1 MVPARSRGIPPQWND
16 TTVDYPRDAL
26 IPHLFAE
33 QAQRRPDAPAV
44 VWDGGGW
51 NYRELYARV
60 RRGAASLRAHG
71 VGDGDLVGVLLE
83 RSPEAVAAV
92 LAVLEAGGAF
102 VPLDPSAPTSRLET
116 LLRAAGTRH
125 VITAPGRV
133 PDPVRR
139 LCRCVT
145 TDELSA
151 HPEPDRHRR
160 WAVGRR
166 ATDPAYVMYTSGST
180 GTPKGVVCPHRGPVR
195 LVKSGG
201 DLQILPD
208 DRLLATT
215 RLTFDVSCLEMFG
228 PLLNGACLIV
238 PAPATPLSTEALHRM
253 LRDQHASV
261 MWLSTG
267 LFDQH
272 VQQRPGMFRDLRCLI
287 TGGDVVSP
295 SSARAVLEHGRPR
308 LFLNGYGPT
317 ENSVLCVAHRIEDL
331 PPGASSVPIGRPL
344 PNSTAYV
351 VREDGELAEPGEVGE
366 LWLGGDGVAL
376 EYLGAPDI
384 TSRSFVPDRF
394 GPDPEARLYRSGD
407 LAYWRP
413 DGNLEY
419 CGRRDRQ
426 IKIRGYR
433 IELGEVESAL
443 SSHPKVVEAAV
454 DVRGEGNGQHLSA
467 AVVLAPGSATEG
479 IASELLAYTR
489 DRLPGYMMP
498 RRVDTVREIPLTPS
512 GKVDR
517 RRLLEMTDERRE
529 DSPDGPAG
537 DSPMNSTERVVA
549 EVWADVLDVDVPR
562 RDDYFSASGGNS
574 LRAAQVASTTQKR
587 LGIPSAGGNALI
599 HSLADDPTVESYARH
614 VRELLDAGHPGR
626 ERPDLAG
633 EAVLDASLHF
643 AAAPARPPAPPFTV
657 LLTGGTGF
665 LGVHL
670 IDRLSRAGAESVLC
684 LVRARDSLEARARIA
699 ARMRRYG
706 LDPEPCGNVVVP
718 VPGDLAKPRFGL
730 EKNVWEQLSESVDL
744 IVHNGAQVNFSYPYE
759 TLKPVNVTG
768 TRTVLDLAGG
778 PRPKPVHYVSTIAV
792 LSSADPAPD
801 GTVHEGS
808 PLPHPENLLLGYTE
822 SKWVA
827 ERLVAQASQRGLPAA
842 VYRPYEITGNLSDG
856 TWNTDT
862 MMCALFRTIAET
874 GTAPDVELPLNFV
887 PVDYTADA
895 LTHILTH
902 ERPDGRAYHLDN
914 PAEARLSLLVDRLRT
929 AGYPVETQPYPV
941 WVERLVE
948 RVAADRDHPMAP
960 YLPLLAEPAAPDGR
974 SVLETYCAGSFP
986 TFSRTNAEHALRAS
1000 GITCPPVDAHMID
1013 TYVGYFR
1020 RSGFFAPPGAFPGAR
1035 R

>member
-1 MVPARSRGIPPQWND
+1 MVPAQLRGIPHHWND

-33 QAQRRPDAPAV
+33 QARRCPDAPAV
-44 VWDGGGW
+44 VWDGDGW
-51 NYRELYARV
+51 NYRELYTRV
-60 RRGAASLRAHG
+60 RCGAASLRSHG
-71 VGDGDLVGVLLE
+71 VSDGDLVGVLLE
-83 RSPEAVAAV
+83 RSPGAVAAV
-92 LAVLEAGGAF
+92 LAVLEAGGVF
-102 VPLDPSAPTSRLET
+102 VPLDPVAPASRLET
-116 LLRAAGTRH
+116 VLRAAGTRH
-125 VITAPGRV
+125 VVTAPGRA
-133 PDPVRR
+133 PSMVRR
-139 LCRCVT
+139 LCRCVS
-145 TDELSA
+145 TDELAA
-151 HPEPDRHRR
+151 HPEPDSHQA

-201 DLQILPD
+201 ALQVLPD

-215 RLTFDVSCLEMFG
+215 CLTFDVSCLEMFG

-238 PAPATPLSTEALHRM
+238 PAPETPLSTEDLHRV
-253 LRDQHASV
+253 LRDQRASV
-261 MWLSTG
+261 MWLSAG

-272 VQQRPGMFRDLRCLI
+272 VQQRPEMFRSLRCLI

-308 LFLNGYGPT
+308 LFINGYGPT
-317 ENSVLCVAHRIEDL
+317 ENSVLSVTHRIEDV
-331 PPGASSVPIGRPL
+331 PANASSVPIGRPI
-344 PNSTAYV
+344 PNATAHV
-351 VREDGELAEPGEVGE
+351 VREDGELAAPGEVGE

-394 GPDPEARLYRSGD
+394 GPDPKARLYRSGD
-407 LAYWRP
+407 LAYWHP

-443 SSHPKVVEAAV
+443 TSHPRILEAAV
-454 DVRGEGNGQHLSA
+454 DVQDEGSGRHLAA
-467 AVVLAPGSATEG
+467 AVVLTPGSATEDIG
-479 IASELLAYTR
+479 SEILAHAR

-498 RRVDTVREIPLTPS
+498 RRIDTVCEIPLTSS

-517 RRLLEMTDERRE
+517 KRLLEMTIERRKVQS
-529 DSPDGPAG
+529 DRPSG
-537 DSPMNSTERVVA
+537 DAPLNSTERVVA
-549 EVWADVLDVDVPR
+549 EVWADVLDVDMPR
-562 RDDYFSASGGNS
+562 RDDYFSVSGGNS
-574 LRAAQVASTTQKR
+574 LRAAQVASATQKK
-587 LGIPSAGGNALI
+587 LGMPSAGGNALI
-599 HSLADDPTVESYARH
+599 HSLANDPTVKSYARQ
-614 VRELLDAGHPGR
+614 VQEILDAGHPEHEG
-626 ERPDLAG
+626 PDLAS
-633 EAVLDASLHF
+633 EAVLDPSLHF
-643 AAAPARPPAPPFTV
+643 AVAPASLPVPPFKV

-670 IDRLSRAGAESVLC
+670 IDSLTSAGAESVFC

-718 VPGDLAKPRFGL
+718 VVGDLAKPRFGL
-730 EKNVWEQLSESVDL
+730 EPHAWNQLSESVDI

-759 TLKPVNVTG
+759 TLQPANVAG
-768 TRTVLDLAGG
+768 TRTVLELAEG
-778 PRPKPVHYVSTIAV
+778 PRPKPVHYVSTITV
-792 LSSADPAPD
+792 LSSADPVPE

-808 PLPHPENLLLGYTE
+808 PLQHPENLMLGYTE

-827 ERLVAQASQRGLPAA
+827 ERLVVQASQRGLPVS
-842 VYRPYEITGNLSDG
+842 VYRPYEITGNLSG
-856 TWNTDT
+856 GIWNTDT
-862 MMCALFRTIAET
+862 MMCALFRTITEIEA
-874 GTAPDVELPLNFV
+874 APDIELPLNFV

-895 LTHILTH
+895 LAHILVH
-902 ERPDGRAYHLDN
+902 ERPDGRAYHLVN
-914 PAEARLSLLVDRLRT
+914 SVEARLSLLVDRLRT
-929 AGYPVETQPYPV
+929 AGYPVEIQPYQV

-948 RVAADRDHPMAP
+948 RVAADRGHPMAP

-974 SVLETYCAGSFP
+974 SVLETYCAGTFP
-986 TFSRTNAEHALRAS
+986 EFNRTNAEHALRTS
-1000 GITCPPVDAHMID
+1000 GITCPPVDVRMID
-1013 TYVGYFR
+1013 TYVRYFR
-1020 RSGFFAPPGAFPGAR
+1020 RSGFFAPPGAVPGAR